1 LRILGFTAATVALAL
16 SSMGCTTVT
25 TQTTVVTQAAAA
37 GGAGAGAATGVVVR
51 SSPVPQGELVPIDK
65 WKITMVTAKGVARL
79 GDVRDISDA
88 FTYEGRIFM
97 HATMTSPPGT
107 QAGRQSFEVKWF
119 NGQVA
124 VGVQKAEDT
133 VAKSPFYLASSTSGT
148 AVGAGKG
155 RVELYAGGKLL
166 ATKEF
171 VVLESK

>member
-1 LRILGFTAATVALAL
+1 
-16 SSMGCTTVT
+16 MGCTTVT

-37 GGAGAGAATGVVVR
+37 SGGGGAGATAGAVVR
-51 SSPVPQGELVPIDK
+51 PPPVPQGALVPIDK

-88 FTYEGRIFM
+88 FTFEGRIFM
-97 HATMTSPPGT
+97 HATLTSPPGT
-107 QAGRQSFEVKWF
+107 QAGPQSFEVKWF

-124 VGVQKAEDT
+124 VAVQKAEDT
-133 VAKSPFYLASSTSGT
+133 VGKSPFYLASSTSGT